1 MLLSGLQSI
10 LFAINLDNPNL
21 NIAPKLANTSSQQ
34 NASNNTNSSSNKSGK
49 SIAASSSGEQT
60 SSPIKITSGEKSTPT
75 STLPM
80 SSSFNGN
87 SLAAIETTTVKLRKK
102 ASLTSTAPV
111 II

>member
-21 NIAPKLANTSSQQ
+21 NIAPKLANSQQ
-34 NASNNTNSSSNKSGK
+34 SNASNNTSISSNKSGK
-49 SIAASSSGEQT
+49 SVAASSSGEQT